1 MDFSEE
7 MIAKMYSSMFDS
19 ERLIYKVIN
28 NDAFY
33 SKLDLEEK
41 REIVDRNVIHLEL
54 TVAREIWADEDMT
67 SINSAI
73 AAGNSY
79 LSA

>member
-41 REIVDRNVIHLEL
+41 REIVERNVIHLEL
-54 TVAREIWADEDMT
+54 TVARDIWTDEDMT

-79 LSA
+79 RSA